1 MATKHPLQGANSHH
15 CSWYHW
21 QGDDIDLKHWCLLT
35 IIVLYQA
42 DYTIYFDGSTSGGR
56 RNEGAAAVV
65 TRESP
70 IQPEMVTTTKK
81 GRTFTSSYE
90 EQAAA
95 MDSTLSWTSTNVNH
109 PSIAIL
115 FCTDGKSLCKN
126 TSSIHNSVNSI
137 SSSIFIQWIL
147 GHSAIPG
154 NELAD
159 ETAKEATIATN
170 TTLPV
175 SFSSSIHVINEMTC
189 DDPPRHKRLARIYQQ
204 QKASHDLKQI
214 KNWKDP
220 FTILFI
226 SIFIDS
232 TCLNIQFAR
241 NVA

>member
-70 IQPEMVTTTKK
+70 IQPEMVTTTKNK

-95 MDSTLSWTSTNVNH
+95 MDSTCPGHPPMST
-109 PSIAIL
+109 IL
-115 FCTDGKSLCKN
+115 
-126 TSSIHNSVNSI
+126 
-137 SSSIFIQWIL
+137 Q
-147 GHSAIPG
+147 
-154 NELAD
+154 
-159 ETAKEATIATN
+159 
-170 TTLPV
+170 LPY
-175 SFSSSIHVINEMTC
+175 SFAQM
-189 DDPPRHKRLARIYQQ
+189 
-204 QKASHDLKQI
+204 ASHYVKIPLQ
-214 KNWKDP
+214 
-220 FTILFI
+220 FTILLTPSDLPSSFNGFLAI
-226 SIFIDS
+226 LPFQVM
-232 TCLNIQFAR
+232 N
-241 NVA
+241 